1 MNKTAMEFAFDLA
14 HESDDVL
21 RVHRRSNAS
30 REVAL
35 DGETKRFVI
44 EDYWEG
50 YGEGATPEEAALS
63 FLRSRLAHLKRRIV
77 NDEDRLAKLQAE
89 KDQILE
95 AYPQFVYVVE

>member
-14 HESDDVL
+14 DASDDVL
-21 RVHRRSNAS
+21 RVHRRPSAG

-35 DGETKRFVI
+35 EGESKRFVI
-44 EDYWEG
+44 EDYSDG

-63 FLRSRLAHLKRRIV
+63 YLRSRLAHLKRRII
-77 NDEDRLAKLQAE
+77 NDEDRLAKLQVE

-95 AYPQFVYVVE
+95 AYPQFEDVVE